1 MCHHPPCTQNIANT
15 KIEAIQQ
22 QLVAIQKR
30 EEEASLS
37 LAKNKQTIHLELES
51 KEDEI
56 KKLKAQLTAANNSI
70 SERQSELL
78 RFQEDSKKVIIFT

>member
-1 MCHHPPCTQNIANT
+1 MCCHPLSIQNTANA
-15 KIEAIQQ
+15 KIEAIQL

-56 KKLKAQLTAANNSI
+56 KKLKAQLSSTNNRI
-70 SERQSELL
+70 SELQSEMLQL
-78 RFQEDSKKVIIFT
+78 QEDSKKVLT

>member
-1 MCHHPPCTQNIANT
+1 MSPPAAQNTANA

-56 KKLKAQLTAANNSI
+56 KRLKAQLNAANNSVA
-70 SERQSELL
+70 ERQSELL
-78 RFQEDSKKVIIFT
+78 RFQEDSKKVILFTFL